1 MIRALSMGYEET
13 SFRVPSQSIL
23 KFGFAILGCTSIQ
36 NPKLCS
42 FLILP
47 SLRKMTITK
56 FDGLLPTI
64 GQVQK
69 LIREKTVVEWKL
81 LTGDLLPGGAC

>member
-36 NPKLCS
+36 NPKS
-42 FLILP
+42 KIMQFLNSSI
-47 SLRKMTITK
+47 ITK
-56 FDGLLPTI
+56 NDYNQI
-64 GQVQK
+64 
-69 LIREKTVVEWKL
+69 
-81 LTGDLLPGGAC
+81 

>member
-1 MIRALSMGYEET
+1 
-13 SFRVPSQSIL
+13 
-23 KFGFAILGCTSIQ
+23 
-36 NPKLCS
+36 
-42 FLILP
+42 
-47 SLRKMTITK
+47 MTITE

-81 LTGDLLPGGAC
+81 LTGDLLPGGACWQDHHCVCIVKEENQEITIWKQAMAYLQPK